1 MNAADAETAAGH
13 VEALGQPRSGV
24 LGLGVL
30 GPGVPGSRLPRL
42 VATDLDGTLLR
53 SDGTISPRTAQV
65 VAELEA
71 AGVDVVFVTARPP
84 EWVEPLAVA
93 VGGHGAVICANGA
106 FVFDVR
112 SRAILESFVLDPDV
126 VATLVSELR
135 TALPAASFAVQG
147 PGGLLF
153 ESHFPLLWPPTETW
167 RAAERVEEFLDVPVA
182 KLMVQCGGTPESE
195 LVAVVE
201 DVLAG
206 RATVCHSG
214 VAGLA
219 EVSAAGV
226 TKASA
231 LERWCAARQIASADV
246 WAFGDMP
253 NDLAM
258 LRWAGTGFAV
268 AGAHPEVLAAAHH
281 VIGSNDDDGVAQ
293 LLAAALAAA
302 RR

>member
-1 MNAADAETAAGH
+1 MTPANVDTAADRPPAPGLAGL
-13 VEALGQPRSGV
+13 A
-24 LGLGVL
+24 
-30 GPGVPGSRLPRL
+30 GPALPRL

-53 SDGTISPRTAQV
+53 SDGSLSPRTAQV
-65 VAELEA
+65 VAELEE
-71 AGVDVVFVTARPP
+71 AGVEVVFVTARPP

-112 SRAILESFVLDPDV
+112 SRSILESYVLDPDV
-126 VATLVSELR
+126 AASLATELR
-135 TALPAASFAVQG
+135 AALPAASFAVQG
-147 PGGLLF
+147 PGGLLY

-167 RAAERVEEFLDVPVA
+167 RAAERVEEFFDVPVA
-182 KLMVQCGGTPESE
+182 KLMVQCAGTPESE

-201 DVLAG
+201 AVLAG

-219 EVSAAGV
+219 EVSAQGV

-231 LERWCAARQIASADV
+231 LERWCAARDIPSSEV

-253 NDLAM
+253 NDIAM
-258 LRWAGTGFAV
+258 LRWAGTAFAV

-281 VIGSNDDDGVAQ
+281 VVGSNDDDGVAEV
-293 LLAAALAAA
+293 LAAALA
-302 RR
+302 RGRD